1 MIHEQTR
8 SRHRSQVTQKEAVI
22 TWEIWA
28 LVLIAIAVTNAR
40 LDPSQLYHVSGH
52 GLSAGLSR
60 VIVVM
65 NFPLAIVAVP
75 LALIALDVLAKRW
88 WWLGGPAIAMCL
100 VTAWPGVVDNADL
113 DARPINAVPAIG
125 VVLAFTLALAAS
137 KSLPTGAPGRLPLD
151 TTRFVL
157 GGAVLLLSLPWLA
170 AEVGLYLPDNIFI
183 TERPITGSDG
193 LVHPAVHLG
202 HHHGFDG
209 ALLIISAALLS
220 RIRLRSR
227 RLAPT
232 VTAYLSLMFA
242 YGAVNFAQDLWHEQ
256 VQKRD
261 WVDWLIPKALEP
273 ASTPIW
279 LVILAITA
287 ATILLLRHESRTAQ
301 DWVEREGSSSP
312 DRDGGL
318 SRCVDTTTTRTL
330 GSWPRTT

>member
-1 MIHEQTR
+1 MIHEHTR
-8 SRHRSQVTQKEAVI
+8 SRSHFQITQKEAAI
-22 TWEIWA
+22 TWAMWA
-28 LVLIAIAVTNAR
+28 LVLIAVAVTNTR

-65 NFPLAIVAVP
+65 NFPLAIIAV
-75 LALIALDVLAKRW
+75 ALILISLDVLPTRW
-88 WWLGGPAIAMCL
+88 WLLGGPALAMCL

-113 DARPINAVPAIG
+113 DAKAINAIPAIG
-125 VVLAFTLALAAS
+125 VVLAFALTLAAS
-137 KSLPTGAPGRLPLD
+137 KSPPSMTPGRLPLD

-157 GGAVLLLSLPWLA
+157 GGAALLLSLPWLA
-170 AEVGLYLPDNIFI
+170 AEVGVYLPDNVFI

-220 RIRLRSR
+220 RNRIRSR
-227 RLAPT
+227 RLAPI
-232 VTAYLSLMFA
+232 VTTYLSLMFA

-256 VQKRD
+256 IQKRG

-273 ASTPIW
+273 AMTPIW

-287 ATILLLRHESRTAQ
+287 ATTLLLRHEIQKIQ
-301 DWVEREGSSSP
+301 DWDEREGSSSP

-318 SRCVDTTTTRTL
+318 SRCLDTTATPTQ
-330 GSWPRTT
+330 GS